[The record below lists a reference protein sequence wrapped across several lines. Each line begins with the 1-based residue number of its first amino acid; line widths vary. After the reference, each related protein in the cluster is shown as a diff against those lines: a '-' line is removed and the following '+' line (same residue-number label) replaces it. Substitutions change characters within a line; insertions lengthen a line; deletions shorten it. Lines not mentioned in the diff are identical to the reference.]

1 MDNFQ
6 KIKASKLSLSMR
18 KLIYGRGINDAWF
31 TVKPKINGK
40 QKTYKPYQIWK
51 DMLKRCYDSTYRE
64 KHPTYIGCKVCK
76 DWLAFSVFEKW
87 MLTQEFEGLAL
98 DKDIINQ
105 GNKIYSPA
113 TCRFISKSLNSLL
126 VAHDAARGDLPL
138 GVYWHKRDKVCK
150 AQIRINGKRK
160 HLGSFKTVQ
169 EAKSTYNS
177 AKYAEIRRQA
187 MMQTD
192 PLIRDGL
199 MNWVVE

>member
-1 MDNFQ
+1 MNDFP
-6 KIKASKLSLSMR
+6 KIAASAISLAKR
-18 KLIYGRGINDAWF
+18 KLVYEVGTNDAWF

-51 DMLKRCYDSTYRE
+51 DMLKRCYDSTYQE

-87 MLTQEFEGLAL
+87 MLTQEFEGSAL

-138 GVYWHKRDKVCK
+138 GVCWSKQHKKYM
-150 AQIRINGKRK
+150 AQIKINGKQK
-160 HLGSFKTVQ
+160 HLGYFKAA
-169 EAKSTYNS
+169 EDAKSVYNK
-177 AKYAEIRRQA
+177 AKYAEIRRHA
-187 MMQTD
+187 MMQD
-192 PLIRDGL
+192 DLEIRAGL
-199 MNWVVE
+199 LNWIVE